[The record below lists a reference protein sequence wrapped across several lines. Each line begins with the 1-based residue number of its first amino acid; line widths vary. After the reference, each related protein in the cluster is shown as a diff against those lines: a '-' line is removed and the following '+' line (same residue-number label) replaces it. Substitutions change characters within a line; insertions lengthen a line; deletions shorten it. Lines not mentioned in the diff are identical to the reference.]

1 MQGNFLSN
9 VMFSN
14 SSVIEHL
21 MKVWVWQTA
30 ICDQVGIGSVDLNL
44 SQVWGLVLPQGER
57 KDNELCAKREVLT
70 RGGNYFVQL
79 KAKIKN
85 VKKLF
90 SQPFRGMGYQCVK
103 LGCNQNFWS
112 WFWYVIFLTYRC
124 LLPFGYYCY
133 FYCNVEVF
141 LLKQQ

>member
-44 SQVWGLVLPQGER
+44 SQVLGLVLPQGER
-57 KDNELCAKREVLT
+57 KDNELCAEREVLI
-70 RGGNYFVQL
+70 RGGN
-79 KAKIKN
+79 
-85 VKKLF
+85 
-90 SQPFRGMGYQCVK
+90 
-103 LGCNQNFWS
+103 
-112 WFWYVIFLTYRC
+112 
-124 LLPFGYYCY
+124 
-133 FYCNVEVF
+133 
-141 LLKQQ
+141 